1 MIGYIFEYYKYL
13 RYTKNSLDDLNAL
26 GNNQNV
32 NKTYLTFGEFDRL
45 KINRITDIS
54 RFRDLSEL
62 ARSWQG
68 NRQSLLFYTLEN
80 DPAYTYIET
89 EDEFGFFNNE
99 SGKFDDHLFIGLTE
113 FPFTN
118 QVRDEMTDYKR
129 KIDNVRNLITVT
141 IDNSLKE
148 KDVDLSYMVMG
159 NMGTFGISVLWFSNQ
174 YADILK
180 SVNCIKA
187 ALPHYFLSAY
197 TILSRN
203 PRGNE
208 NLFSEIKGRA
218 FVQITLK

>member
-45 KINRITDIS
+45 KVNRITDIS

-99 SGKFDDHLFIGLTE
+99 SGKFVYWIDRI
-113 FPFTN
+113 PFH
-118 QVRDEMTDYKR
+118 E
-129 KIDNVRNLITVT
+129 
-141 IDNSLKE
+141 S
-148 KDVDLSYMVMG
+148 
-159 NMGTFGISVLWFSNQ
+159 
-174 YADILK
+174 
-180 SVNCIKA
+180 
-187 ALPHYFLSAY
+187 
-197 TILSRN
+197 
-203 PRGNE
+203 
-208 NLFSEIKGRA
+208 SER
-218 FVQITLK
+218 